1 MAVCAVSCARSLP
14 ILGLLYN
21 PARST
26 ACPVIVFCPEEDVP
40 SNETFKCG
48 GLICLIEIVALV
60 SYGFWRDSD

>member
-14 ILGLLYN
+14 ILGLFYN

-26 ACPVIVFCPEEDVP
+26 ACRVIVFCPEEDVP